1 MVKIESIAEAA
12 LREDS
17 LQARSLT
24 QDLLREKPDLSR
36 YARPSISDARLLAL
50 TAGLLELFAQRLH
63 QNPPEWTREVGPAP
77 EPLWLVSAARTMK
90 RLRQLCETEAHEPLR
105 KRGLYAPPNFLEMV

>member
-17 LQARSLT
+17 LLARSLT

-36 YARPSISDARLLAL
+36 YVRPAIGDARLLAL
-50 TAGLLELFAQRLH
+50 TAGLLELFAQRLG
-63 QNPPEWTREVGPAP
+63 QRPPEWTREIGPAP
-77 EPLWLVSAARTMK
+77 EPVWLVSAARTMK
-90 RLRQLCETEAHEPLR
+90 RLRQLCEAEAPEPLR

>member
-1 MVKIESIAEAA
+1 MATIEAIAEAA
-12 LREDS
+12 LQEDS

-24 QDLLREKPDLSR
+24 QDLWREKPDLSR
-36 YARPSISDARLLAL
+36 YGRPQTNDVRLLAL

-63 QNPPEWTREVGPAP
+63 QNPPDWTREVGPAP
-77 EPLWLVSAARTMK
+77 EPVWLVSAAKTMK
-90 RLRQLCETEAHEPLR
+90 RLRRLCETEAPEPLR

>member
-17 LQARSLT
+17 LLARSLT

-36 YARPSISDARLLAL
+36 YARPPIGDARLLAL

-63 QNPPEWTREVGPAP
+63 QHPPDWTREIGPAP
-77 EPLWLVSAARTMK
+77 EPVWLVSAAKTMK
-90 RLRQLCETEAHEPLR
+90 RLRQLCETEAPEPLR
-105 KRGLYAPPNFLEMV
+105 KRRLYAPPNFLEMV